1 MNGENDMNTKNTKRI
16 EKAEQKTAEQLK
28 KTADAIK
35 EATEKDTIV
44 NTLARQA
51 MKDCIAFGINS
62 DEFGKTLQV
71 LACVLAHS
79 RLNVML
85 SSDKTYNAMFYDL
98 KRDITACGNHNKYLQ
113 TLESLVVKKWNKKKQ
128 VFVYE
133 YSDKKQA
140 GEIIKKLAQSA
151 SANGS
156 DLVSVI
162 VLYFLE
168 YLSKIPESK
177 YTENTLLDAF
187 EIYDTN
193 SQTYRNG
200 NVKAVELWTKRNT
213 NSVKQ
218 ASAACSK
225 AINES
230 RAIREQNALYTAL
243 EINLSEDENGN
254 DTGIDETRTVYKRV
268 SAFSGYD
275 ITDINGK
282 FVTTV
287 TNETRQAEFISAVGK
302 LNLSDRERQ
311 VFEYCY
317 LGKRHIVYDVEKLVD
332 AKTGKAIV
340 KFTHNEKT
348 YKDAKTGKT
357 VKVYSEKPISLL
369 EFADR
374 FYLDIETV
382 KTLNRRL
389 LDKVYAS
396 GILSGYLTD
405 IRAEQTEQRE
415 KRNKTARAVNAFK
428 ILADGTKEF
437 IACFE
442 SMGKAAKILN
452 VDKGNISR
460 VIHGKLNSENGFF
473 FAYA

>member
-1 MNGENDMNTKNTKRI
+1 MNGDIDMNTKNTKRI
-16 EKAEQKTAEQLK
+16 EKAEQKSAEQLK
-28 KTADAIK
+28 RTADAIK
-35 EATEKDTIV
+35 ETTEKDTIV

-51 MKDCIAFGINS
+51 MNDCIVFGIHS

-113 TLESLVVKKWNKKKQ
+113 TLESLIIKKWNKKKQ
-128 VFVYE
+128 VFVYD

-140 GEIIKKLAQSA
+140 GEILKKLAQSA

-168 YLSKIPESK
+168 YLSKIPSSK

-193 SQTYRNG
+193 SQTYKNG

-243 EINLSEDENGN
+243 EISLSEDENGN
-254 DTGIDETRTVYKRV
+254 ATGLDETRTVYRKA
-268 SAFSGYD
+268 STFSGYD

-282 FVTTV
+282 YITTV
-287 TNETRQAEFISAVGK
+287 SNETRQLEFMDTVAK

-311 VFEYCY
+311 VLEFCY
-317 LGKRHIVYDVEKLVD
+317 LGKRHVVYDIETFIDENGDTAKKYTHNEKVYTD
-332 AKTGKAIV
+332 AKTGKLV
-340 KFTHNEKT
+340 KM
-348 YKDAKTGKT
+348 
-357 VKVYSEKPISLL
+357 YSEKPISLL

-396 GILSGYLTD
+396 GIFSGYFAD
-405 IRAEQTEQRE
+405 VQEQTEQRE
-415 KRNKTARAVNAFK
+415 KRNKTARTVNAFK